1 MSRPSTEA
9 QYLAGL
15 VPPSVAATG
24 IGRRS
29 LLRGAQAGAGFVPA
43 MLPVLVIFFALPR
56 QFASGHTLGSTKG

>member
-29 LLRGAQAGAGFVPA
+29 LLRGAQA
-43 MLPVLVIFFALPR
+43 MLPVLVIFFALQR
-56 QFASGHTLGSTKG
+56 QFASGLTPGSTKG